1 MNSKSP
7 GPESR
12 KHRSGV
18 LRQAFSLTRP
28 YFQSEEK
35 WKAWGLLAAIVG
47 LNLAAVFMLVQI
59 NEWNRV
65 FYDALQNKQAEV
77 FWQQLW
83 RFLWLALVYIVIA
96 VYKFY
101 LTQLLQL
108 NWRRWL
114 TEHML
119 QRWLSAKA
127 FYRLELGRYGVDGN
141 AKAPTTPTSGFRR
154 T

>member
-1 MNSKSP
+1 MNSTSP

-12 KHRSGV
+12 KHRPGV

-77 FWQQLW
+77 F
-83 RFLWLALVYIVIA
+83 
-96 VYKFY
+96 
-101 LTQLLQL
+101 
-108 NWRRWL
+108 
-114 TEHML
+114 
-119 QRWLSAKA
+119 
-127 FYRLELGRYGVDGN
+127 
-141 AKAPTTPTSGFRR
+141 
-154 T
+154 

>member
-1 MNSKSP
+1 MNSKIS

-12 KHRSGV
+12 KHRPSV

-114 TEHML
+114 SRTNGF
-119 QRWLSAKA
+119 SALVT
-127 FYRLELGRYGVDGN
+127 RCD
-141 AKAPTTPTSGFRR
+141 RR
-154 T
+154 A